1 MRKKGIMTVFS
12 LIFAALLIFSVVS
25 CGGKSVPTPTPTAP
39 PTVTPTPFTELDYLR
54 MSAESPHALDPAKVT
69 DIGSHSYVANIFSGL
84 LALEPVLVEKTTGK
98 VVARGDEVFTDEYS
112 RGWQQ
117 GKYEWGKEGVVPDIT
132 EAIPDPIYN
141 KDGTISYI

>member
-112 RGWQQ
+112 RGC
-117 GKYEWGKEGVVPDIT
+117 IHR
-132 EAIPDPIYN
+132 
-141 KDGTISYI
+141 